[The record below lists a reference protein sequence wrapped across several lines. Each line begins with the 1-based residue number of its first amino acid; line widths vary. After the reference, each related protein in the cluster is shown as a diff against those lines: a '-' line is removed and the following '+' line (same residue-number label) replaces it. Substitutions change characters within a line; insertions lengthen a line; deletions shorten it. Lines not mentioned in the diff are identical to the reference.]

1 MSNVTA
7 IFNALDAEL
16 PTIEA
21 DPSEVDLTNCDREP
35 IHVPGLIQPFGFLV
49 AVSTDWLVSRVSANV
64 GDFSGLSPDHILGK
78 PLRSIFSDNAE
89 HALRNLASQLRGVDA
104 IERAFNMPLMADGAL
119 FDVAVH
125 YSGRSLVIEAEP
137 VSESGVDAAL
147 LVRTM
152 VVRLDQIDA
161 METFLREG
169 ARQIRALT
177 GFDRVMVY
185 RFDAVGSGEVVAEAL
200 RTGVDSFFGLNYP
213 ASDIPT
219 QARLLYLRSVFRII
233 ADVASTP
240 VPIIPVL
247 DFAGEPLD
255 QSISVLRAVSPIHIE
270 YLLNMGVQ
278 ASMSISIIVDGK
290 LWGLFACHHYAPR
303 LPSFAH
309 RSAAELFGRMF
320 SMMLERRERQIAR
333 EYAGMARAVADQ
345 LTASAARD
353 RKRLKNAG
361 WLGDVIF
368 GAIPADG
375 IGVSIEGDIVL
386 TGLTPN
392 EAQFSAVIDQ
402 LNRLSPSQV
411 FATDNIASHLPDAT
425 AFADKAV
432 GLLAIPT
439 SRSPRDYVVLFRTER
454 LHAVR
459 WAGNPEKEIQYGP
472 NGPRLTPRKSFEAW
486 SKLVEG
492 TSLPFTTAELQVA
505 ETLRVA
511 LLEIVLQLLDAA
523 GRERAHA
530 IAHQE
535 TLIAELNHRVRNILS
550 LIRGLISQ
558 TRDSALTADA
568 FVTTLDNRVQA
579 LARAHDQLTAERWG
593 PARLIDLILTETHAY
608 LGEKRERIML
618 DGPNVLIDPTAFT
631 ALALVVHELV
641 TNAAKYGALSDSG
654 NVRLHWSIDDSGN
667 LAIRWR
673 EADGPPVTPPTRK
686 GFGSTII
693 EQSIPYDLGGQADV
707 SYASAGFEADFVIPA
722 RFVGEILPDAER
734 IEMPVRAVDAV
745 GRPLEGCVVLLV
757 EDSMIIAL
765 DCEDNLR
772 ELGAQEVYT
781 AATVDLALAL
791 IEERQIDFAILDF
804 NLGDETSLA
813 AAHRLV
819 DRNVPFAFA
828 TGYGDAPEVRDSL
841 AKIEVIRKPYNA
853 AALAIAIKATGPLAG
868 RR

>member
-1 MSNVTA
+1 MSSITNINQARGGDQSASAGEPVK
-7 IFNALDAEL
+7 
-16 PTIEA
+16 
-21 DPSEVDLTNCDREP
+21 VDITNCDREP
-35 IHVPGLIQPFGFLV
+35 IHVPGMIQPFGFLI
-49 AVSTDWLVSRVSANV
+49 AVSTDWLVSRVSENIAN
-64 GDFSGLSPDHILGK
+64 FSACTPEDLLGK
-78 PLRSIFSDNAE
+78 PLRTLFSDSAE
-89 HALRNLASQLRGVDA
+89 HTLRNLASQLRGVDA
-104 IERAFNMPLMADGAL
+104 VERAFNVALMADGAF

-137 VSESGVDAAL
+137 VSEASLDAAL

-152 VVRLDQIDA
+152 VVRLDQIDL

-185 RFDAVGSGEVVAEAL
+185 RFDSVGSGEVVAEAL
-200 RTGVDSFFGLNYP
+200 NYP
-213 ASDIPT
+213 ASDIPA
-219 QARLLYLRSVFRII
+219 QARVLYLRSVFRII
-233 ADVASTP
+233 ADVEATP
-240 VPIIPVL
+240 VPIVPTL
-247 DFAGEPLD
+247 DLAGEPLD

-270 YLLNMGVQ
+270 YLRNMGVQ
-278 ASMSISIIVDGK
+278 ASMSISIIVDGA

-320 SMMLERRERQIAR
+320 SMMLERRERQLAR
-333 EYAGMARAVADQ
+333 TYASKARVVADQ
-345 LTASAARD
+345 LMTSAARD
-353 RKRLKNAG
+353 GTRLKNAA

-375 IGVSIEGDIVL
+375 IGVSTEGEIVL

-392 EAQFSAVIDQ
+392 QAQFSVLVDQ

-411 FATDNIASHLPDAT
+411 FATDCISSHLPSAVG
-425 AFADKAV
+425 FADKAV
-432 GLLAIPT
+432 GMLAIPS
-439 SRSPRDYVVLFRTER
+439 SRSPRDYVVLFRAER

-459 WAGNPEKEIQYGP
+459 WAGNPEKHVEYGP

-486 SKLVEG
+486 TKLVMG
-492 TSLPFTTAELQVA
+492 TSLPFTSAELQVA
-505 ETLRVA
+505 ETLRIA
-511 LLEIVLQLLDAA
+511 LLEIVLQLSDSA

-558 TRDSALTADA
+558 TRGGALTADA
-568 FVTTLDNRVQA
+568 FVTTLDDRVQA

-608 LGEKRERIML
+608 LGEKRDRILL

-631 ALALVVHELV
+631 VLALVVHELV
-641 TNAAKYGALSDSG
+641 TNAAKYGALSDEG
-654 NVRLHWSIDDSGN
+654 NVHLDW
-667 LAIRWR
+667 AIVGDGSLVIHWR
-673 EADGPPVTPPTRK
+673 EAGGPSVAQPTRK

-693 EQSIPYDLGGQADV
+693 ESSIPHDLGGHADI
-707 SYASAGFEADFVIPA
+707 SYASDGFVADFVIPA
-722 RFVGEILPDAER
+722 RFVGITLPDAA
-734 IEMPVRAVDAV
+734 PVELPILSSVAA

-772 ELGAQEVYT
+772 ELGAKDVYT
-781 AATVDLALAL
+781 AATVDRALVL
-791 IEERQIDFAILDF
+791 IEEREIDFAILDF
-804 NLGDETSLA
+804 NLGAETSLA
-813 AAHRLV
+813 VAHELV
-819 DRNVPFAFA
+819 ERKVPFAFA
-828 TGYGDAPEVRDSL
+828 TGFGDAPEVKGALTRID
-841 AKIEVIRKPYNA
+841 VIRKPYNA
-853 AALAIAIKATGPLAG
+853 RTLAVAIIAAGPLAG
-868 RR
+868 RN

>member
-1 MSNVTA
+1 MSNITD
-7 IFNALDAEL
+7 IFQAPDVGQPIA
-16 PTIEA
+16 A
-21 DPSEVDLTNCDREP
+21 DERLEVDITNCDREP
-35 IHVPGLIQPFGFLV
+35 IHIPGMIQPFGFLV
-49 AVSTDWLVSRVSANV
+49 AVSTDWLVSRVSENI
-64 GDFSGLSPDHILGK
+64 GNFSACTPEDILGK
-78 PLRSIFSDNAE
+78 PLRSLFSDTAE
-89 HALRNLASQLRGVDA
+89 HTLRNLASQLRGVDA
-104 IERAFNMPLMADGAL
+104 IERAFGVALMADGAL
-119 FDVAVH
+119 FDVAIH

-137 VSESGVDAAL
+137 VAEAGVDAAL

-213 ASDIPT
+213 ASDIPA
-219 QARLLYLRSVFRII
+219 QARALYLRSVFRII
-233 ADVASTP
+233 ADVGASA
-240 VPIIPVL
+240 VPIVPTL

-270 YLLNMGVQ
+270 FLRNMGVQ
-278 ASMSISIIVDGK
+278 ASMSISIIVDGG

-320 SMMLERRERQIAR
+320 SMMLERRERQLAR
-333 EYAGMARAVADQ
+333 AYASKARAVADQ
-345 LTASAARD
+345 LMTSAARD
-353 RKRLKNAG
+353 GTRLKNAA

-375 IGVSIEGDIVL
+375 IAVSIEGEIVL

-392 EAQFSAVIDQ
+392 KAQFSVLVDQ

-411 FATDNIASHLPDAT
+411 FATDSISSHLPSA
-425 AFADKAV
+425 AGFADKAV
-432 GLLAIPT
+432 GMLAIPS
-439 SRSPRDYVVLFRTER
+439 SRSPRDYVVLFRAER

-459 WAGNPEKEIQYGP
+459 WAGNPEKPVEYGP

-486 SKLVEG
+486 SKLVKG
-492 TSLPFTTAELQVA
+492 TSLPFTSAERQVA
-505 ETLRVA
+505 ETLRIA
-511 LLEIVLQLLDAA
+511 LLEIVLQLSDTA
-523 GRERAHA
+523 GRERAHE

-558 TRDSALTADA
+558 TRGSALTADA
-568 FVTTLDNRVQA
+568 FVTTLDDRVQA
-579 LARAHDQLTAERWG
+579 LARAHDQLTADRWG

-608 LGEKRERIML
+608 LGEKRDRIML

-631 ALALVVHELV
+631 ALALVMHELV
-641 TNAAKYGALSDSG
+641 TNAAKYGALSDGG
-654 NVRLHWSIDDSGN
+654 NVHLDWAIADDGG
-667 LAIRWR
+667 LAIHWR
-673 EADGPPVTPPTRK
+673 EAGGPPVAQPKRK

-693 EQSIPYDLGGQADV
+693 EQSIPHDLGGRAAI
-707 SYASAGFEADFVIPA
+707 SYAHDGFTADFVIPA
-722 RFVGEILPDAER
+722 RFVGTILPDAE
-734 IEMPVRAVDAV
+734 PVASPILNSVAV

-772 ELGAQEVYT
+772 ELGAQDVYT
-781 AATVDLALAL
+781 AATADRALVL
-791 IEERQIDFAILDF
+791 IDEREIDFAILDF

-813 AAHRLV
+813 VAHVLAERK
-819 DRNVPFAFA
+819 VPFAFA
-828 TGYGDAPEVRDSL
+828 TGYGDAPEVRGTL
-841 AKIEVIRKPYNA
+841 ARIEVIRKPYNVTTLAVAITA
-853 AALAIAIKATGPLAG
+853 AGPLAG
-868 RR
+868 RK